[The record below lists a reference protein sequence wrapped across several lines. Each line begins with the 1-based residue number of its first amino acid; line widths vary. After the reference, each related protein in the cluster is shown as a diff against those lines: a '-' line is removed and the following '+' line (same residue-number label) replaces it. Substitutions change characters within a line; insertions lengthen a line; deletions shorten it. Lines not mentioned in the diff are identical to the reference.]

1 MRAFCSKR
9 PLLTSS
15 DARILETISRPRVY
29 GVRDTI
35 WRTSPPKWSRPLS
48 LSGRGAKTKAS
59 MKVQE
64 LPQGV
69 IGMDPLPELETDD
82 APQYPAV
89 AQGAKNN
96 MIKFSDCV
104 VLTRVGN
111 FYEVFASLRNWAVC
125 WLTCFIVVLRA
136 RREVCS
142 STQSEIGLQEN

>member
-9 PLLTSS
+9 PFLTST
-15 DARILETISRPRVY
+15 DVRILEAISRPRLSSASNTC
-29 GVRDTI
+29 RHA
-35 WRTSPPKWSRPLS
+35 RPSTCNES
-48 LSGRGAKTKAS
+48 LSVQARGAKTKAS
-59 MKVQE
+59 LKVQD

-69 IGMDPLPELETDD
+69 IGIDPLPELEPDD

-111 FYEVFASLRNWAVC
+111 FYEVLTTQKIWKKF
-125 WLTCFIVVLRA
+125 LTCSIVVL
-136 RREVCS
+136 
-142 STQSEIGLQEN
+142 